1 MDRSDLAVLASIE
14 RDVLQP
20 DVIAATLRKTLERL
34 KPQAA
39 AAQGAR
45 QEVEKRLQ
53 TVERDLERLTAAIT
67 AGGQLSTIVLAI
79 KERETARDQ
88 LRLDLRS
95 IDRAGKAAT
104 VDLPTVERDLRTTLD
119 EWKVLLRKHVPQARA
134 RGRPRHGSRVFATD
148 RLPWAFA
155 LDGSPTGFPRFS
167 RSQCKGARGNPK
179 YRHCPWGDRWV
190 RRLIIAVGH
199 MRLWA

>member
-119 EWKVLLRKHVPQARA
+119 EWKVFASASTFRRRAKCSKAAGGPARVHGKPNG
-134 RGRPRHGSRVFATD
+134 RGRYSSSR
-148 RLPWAFA
+148 P
-155 LDGSPTGFPRFS
+155 
-167 RSQCKGARGNPK
+167 RSQSAGLP
-179 YRHCPWGDRWV
+179 V
-190 RRLIIAVGH
+190 V
-199 MRLWA
+199 